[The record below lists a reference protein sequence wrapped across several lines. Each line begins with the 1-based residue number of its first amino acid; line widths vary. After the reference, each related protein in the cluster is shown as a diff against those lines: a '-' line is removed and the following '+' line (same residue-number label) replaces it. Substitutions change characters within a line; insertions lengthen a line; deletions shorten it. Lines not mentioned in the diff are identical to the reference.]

1 MQRYKKLQEL
11 TQSLGPEIE
20 NFYEKKNKTT
30 GTRARVLRQEIK
42 LAVQAIR
49 QEIQETK
56 NKFVANKMNSA

>member
-20 NFYEKKNKTT
+20 NFYEKKNKTA

-56 NKFVANKMNSA
+56 HKFVAKGKK